1 MNRVL
6 LEARDLRKHYVTRR
20 GMFDRQ
26 GQLVRAVDGVSFTI
40 RRGET
45 LGLVGESGSG
55 KTTTGKLILRLEEP
69 TSGQVLLE
77 GRDVFAMG
85 KRELRENFRRRM
97 QLIFQDPYG
106 SLNPRMKVSSI
117 VAEGLIVHGLARDR
131 GELQDKVAELLR
143 MVGLRPEDAARYP
156 HEFSGGQRQRIG
168 IARAL
173 AVRPELVVADE
184 PISALDV
191 SIQAQ
196 ILNLLADLRDTFGL
210 TYLFISHDL
219 MVVRHISDR
228 IAVMYAG
235 RIVEL
240 APSEELF
247 ERPLHPY
254 TRVLLA
260 AIPVP
265 DPDQARRPRATEAH
279 REAAGGCAFLP
290 RCLEA
295 EERCA
300 REEPSLREISP
311 GHLVACVK
319 GGGQTSVSKAT
330 GIAGGPTRHGKVRL

>member
-1 MNRVL
+1 MSSQKTPPSDNGLL
-6 LEARDLRKHYVTRR
+6 LETRGLVKHYITRR
-20 GMFDRQ
+20 GMFDRE
-26 GQLVRAVDGVSFTI
+26 GQVVRAVDGVSFSI

-69 TSGQVLLE
+69 TSGQVLFE
-77 GRDVFAMG
+77 GRDFLAMP
-85 KRELRENFRRRM
+85 KAELRRTRRRM

-106 SLNPRMKVSSI
+106 SLNPRMRVGSI
-117 VAEGLIVHGLARDR
+117 VSEGLKIHHLAS
-131 GELQDKVAELLR
+131 GQAELRDKVAEILA
-143 MVGLRPEDAARYP
+143 MVGLRTEDAARYP

-196 ILNLLADLRDTFGL
+196 ILNLLMDLRETFGL

-240 APSEELF
+240 AGAEELF
-247 ERPLHPY
+247 NNPLHPY

-265 DPDQARRPRATEAH
+265 DPEKKARRTKIPAETLSDER
-279 REAAGGCAFLP
+279 GPCAFIQ
-290 RCLEA
+290 RCPA
-295 EERCA
+295 VTDRCR
-300 REEPSLREISP
+300 REEPALRE
-311 GHLVACVK
+311 VAPEHWVGCL
-319 GGGQTSVSKAT
+319 GA
-330 GIAGGPTRHGKVRL
+330 

>member
-26 GQLVRAVDGVSFTI
+26 GQLVRAVDGVSFAI

-117 VAEGLIVHGLARDR
+117 VAEGLIVHRLARGSSD
-131 GELQDKVAELLR
+131 LQDRVAELLR

-173 AVRPELVVADE
+173 AVRPELIVADE

-279 REAAGGCAFLP
+279 REAAGGCAFFP

-300 REEPSLREISP
+300 REEPSLKEVAA
-311 GHLVACVK
+311 GHWAACLK
-319 GGGQTSVSKAT
+319 
-330 GIAGGPTRHGKVRL
+330 

>member
-1 MNRVL
+1 MSDIL
-6 LEARDLRKHYVTRR
+6 LEARGLAKHYRSRR
-20 GMFDRQ
+20 GIFTRQ
-26 GQLVRAVDGVSFTI
+26 EQLVRAVDGVSFVI
-40 RRGET
+40 HRGET

-69 TSGQVLLE
+69 TAGQVLFE
-77 GRDVFAMG
+77 GRDLLALG
-85 KRELRENFRRRM
+85 KEELRRMRRRL

-106 SLNPRMKVSSI
+106 SLNPRMKVGSI
-117 VAEGLIVHGLARDR
+117 VAEGMVVHRLAEGR
-131 GELQDKVAELLR
+131 AELAAKVTEMLR
-143 MVGLRPEDAARYP
+143 LVGLRPEDASRYP

-173 AVRPELVVADE
+173 AVGPELVVADE

-196 ILNLLADLRDTFGL
+196 ILNLLMDLRERFGL

-219 MVVRHISDR
+219 MVVRHVSNR

-240 APSEELF
+240 AAAEELF
-247 ERPLHPY
+247 ARPLHPY

-265 DPDQARRPRATEAH
+265 DPDQARQARPA
-279 REAAGGCAFLP
+279 EAAVREEAPGCAFLP
-290 RCLEA
+290 RCPEA
-295 EERCA
+295 EGECRQGQP
-300 REEPSLREISP
+300 ELREVAP
-311 GHLVACVK
+311 GHFVACVRP
-319 GGGQTSVSKAT
+319 V
-330 GIAGGPTRHGKVRL
+330 

>member
-1 MNRVL
+1 MSEQRNNGVI
-6 LEARDLRKHYVTRR
+6 LEARGLTKHYTTRR
-20 GMFDRQ
+20 GLFDR
-26 GQLVRAVDGVSFTI
+26 GESVVKAVDGVSFAI

-55 KTTTGKLILRLEEP
+55 KTTTGKMILRLEEP
-69 TSGQVLLE
+69 TSGQVLIE
-77 GRDVFAMG
+77 GRDLYAMG
-85 KRELRENFRRRM
+85 SRELRETRKRM

-117 VAEGLIVHGLARDR
+117 VAEGLIVHGLAKGRA
-131 GELQDKVAELLR
+131 ELREKVAEILT
-143 MVGLRPEDAARYP
+143 MVGLRPDDAARYP

-196 ILNLLADLRDTFGL
+196 ILNLLMDLRDAFGL

-228 IAVMYAG
+228 IAVMYGG

-240 APSEELF
+240 ADSEELF
-247 ERPLHPY
+247 NHPLHPY

-265 DPDQARRPRATEAH
+265 DPDVARQARPAEAR
-279 REAAGGCAFLP
+279 REAAGAPCAFHD
-290 RCLEA
+290 RCLEPH
-295 EERCA
+295 ERC
-300 REEPSLREISP
+300 REDEPLLKEVAP

-319 GGGQTSVSKAT
+319 G
-330 GIAGGPTRHGKVRL
+330 R